1 MKIRLKGIFHKL
13 RQPALQ
19 KSIPFHMPGHKRNMK
34 CSAHLNKLGIR
45 YDITEIPGY
54 DNLHDPKDIIYDAM
68 KKAEM
73 LWNSKYS
80 FFLVNGSTCGILAA
94 ISSLADPGD
103 KIIVARNSHKS
114 VYNAIELLDLQPVF
128 LNLPICAE
136 LSIPGSIN
144 PEIVYNAISANPDAK
159 MVFLTS
165 PTYEGVISDIQSIC
179 DISHKMNI
187 PVVVD
192 EAHGAHLKLNEYFN
206 NSAVSSSADIVIQ
219 SLHKTLPSLTQTA
232 IAHICTNT
240 VDRDKF
246 QRYLSVFQTSS
257 PSYLLM
263 ASIEG
268 CIDLLL
274 EKKDILYSDWIKN
287 LDYIDANLAGLKNI
301 RTFYHGTSKNKVYKD
316 IYAYDRSKLIISTD
330 HLCINGKQLF
340 DILVN
345 DYNIFCEMYSNSY
358 VLVMTSMCDK
368 KSSIRKLCAALTDID
383 TLYSKTDA
391 YDIKNGKTISLKI
404 PERCMGIRTARKEKS
419 VSIPILEANG
429 YICAEYLW
437 AYPPGIPYLIPG
449 EKVNSEMI
457 SVLTEMINDGI
468 ELKSDYKNKKGYLTV
483 LNN

>member
-257 PSYLLM
+257 PS
-263 ASIEG
+263 
-268 CIDLLL
+268 
-274 EKKDILYSDWIKN
+274 
-287 LDYIDANLAGLKNI
+287 
-301 RTFYHGTSKNKVYKD
+301 
-316 IYAYDRSKLIISTD
+316 
-330 HLCINGKQLF
+330 
-340 DILVN
+340 
-345 DYNIFCEMYSNSY
+345 
-358 VLVMTSMCDK
+358 
-368 KSSIRKLCAALTDID
+368 
-383 TLYSKTDA
+383 
-391 YDIKNGKTISLKI
+391 
-404 PERCMGIRTARKEKS
+404 
-419 VSIPILEANG
+419 
-429 YICAEYLW
+429 
-437 AYPPGIPYLIPG
+437 
-449 EKVNSEMI
+449 
-457 SVLTEMINDGI
+457 
-468 ELKSDYKNKKGYLTV
+468 
-483 LNN
+483 